1 MYATHFGFVLKKI
14 KEELLGFD
22 KNGQHNKRKC
32 FDHIED
38 VESYSEVS
46 SSHVEN
52 E

>member
-1 MYATHFGFVLKKI
+1 MYATHFGFVFKQI

-32 FDHIED
+32 FED
-38 VESYSEVS
+38 DESYSEVC